1 MRGKLIVLPTTLIS
15 DDYTLPT
22 YALTDSGA
30 AAKAFIDRSWAEA
43 HELPMRPLRR
53 PFEIEVIDGRPSE
66 SGKVTHFV
74 ECSMRINDHH
84 EKRLRFFVT

>member
-1 MRGKLIVLPTTLIS
+1 MRGKLMVLPVTLATNN
-15 DDYTLPT
+15 YTLPT

-53 PFEIEVIDGRPSE
+53 SFEIEVIDSRPSE
-66 SGKVTHFV
+66 SGKVTYFV
-74 ECSMRINDHH
+74 KCLMQINDHYK
-84 EKRLRFFVT
+84 KRLRFFVT